1 MARIRG
7 VQTIKNPRTGETKTL
22 VIDIDKAL
30 KNDQMSSII
39 EDLLD
44 HMAIVK
50 AKKNGNFM
58 PWKEAK
64 IRIDKKFG
72 FK

>member
-1 MARIRG
+1 MARIAG
-7 VQTIKNPRTGETKTL
+7 IQTINNPQTGEVEKL
-22 VIDIDKAL
+22 VIDIDKAM
-30 KNDQMSSII
+30 KNKQMSSII

-50 AKKNGNFM
+50 AKKSGSFIL
-58 PWKEAK
+58 WSEARA
-64 IRIDKKFG
+64 RIDKKFG